1 MSHLSL
7 RTLLSD
13 VAKSLADNIQFGYGR
28 RSEFNMIENKRYPY
42 IWLLP
47 LTGGRRFLNDDG
59 TRTKTWNVS
68 LVFLDLDREDSNEK
82 QTADIHDKLDVFVDR
97 YLEQLDTWYLRT
109 QVDEVGTITIRGDNQ
124 IPFYKDDTDITSGWL
139 VTLTVTLSDDW
150 IYCTPENIE
159 LYAGTL

>member
-1 MSHLSL
+1 
-7 RTLLSD
+7 
-13 VAKSLADNIQFGYGR
+13 
-28 RSEFNMIENKRYPY
+28 MIENKRYPY

-139 VTLTVTLSDDW
+139 VTLTVTLSDNW
-150 IYCTPENIE
+150 EYCTPENID
-159 LYAGTL
+159 LYAGRI